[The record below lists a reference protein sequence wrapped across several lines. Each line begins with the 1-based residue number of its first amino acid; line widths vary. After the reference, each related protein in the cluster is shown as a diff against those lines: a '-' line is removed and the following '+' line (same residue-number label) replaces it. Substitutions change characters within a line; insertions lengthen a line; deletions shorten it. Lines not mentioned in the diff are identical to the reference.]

1 MYRKGITG
9 LLLLSLTVTLFS
21 QEVKPDVAERAAVH
35 FFIDHHP
42 LHKYSRIPESLQLK
56 TSSEIR
62 NDTLLW
68 YRVDVEGGGFVFVSG
83 DLRCTPILAYGF
95 RPIDPE
101 SAMPDAC
108 GEWLEWYAGQILM
121 VKRQNLPAGKS
132 IPLLWETYSK
142 KEFSTGEG
150 LLDAGVEPLTVSNW
164 GQRIY
169 YNAQCPEDPDGPGGH
184 AMAGCVATAMA
195 QVLFYYRFP
204 EYGEGANGYMSDYGY
219 EYVDFE
225 ETQYRWD
232 EMVNRIHYWPNPEI
246 AQLIYHVGVSVEMNF
261 GPNSS
266 GAMTYEAMDALR
278 DHFRY
283 NPDMNFISK
292 FSLGSAF
299 KDSVT
304 TNLDQHR
311 ILLYRG
317 GDLGGSHSF
326 VCDGYQDT
334 TYFHFNWGWDGNY
347 NGYYSMENLNPNVYD
362 LTFDQE
368 AVINIYP
375 REDYPQYCQGTT
387 TVTAARGTLEDG
399 SGSDPYPPGQACQ
412 WLIQPDNQAFTNIRI
427 WFTRLD
433 TEEDV
438 DVVHIYDGPDNNS
451 PLLGTFSGSVL
462 PEHLESSGNSLYIE
476 FEANGN
482 APGQGWQ
489 VEYFAYSGPFCNPQM
504 QFQSM
509 NINWME
515 DGSGPYDYIGDSE
528 CGWLLNPQQENTDSI
543 HSIDFYF
550 HWFDLAQG
558 DTLFVYNGP
567 DINAPILAEL
577 TGSDLPDTVHSTNN
591 KVFLSFRTDES
602 VSGPGWAGGY
612 RSKLPV
618 YCTDTLLYTDKTG
631 ILTDGSGDKKYTPN
645 SNCFWHI
652 KTENT
657 EFITFEFLDFELE
670 FGYDQVKFYDA
681 SETPPTLFATFW
693 GQLLPDPF
701 FWYTDEVLVQ
711 FTSDES
717 QQYNGWT
724 LKYKA
729 ATPGVDETDVLSNIA
744 LHPNPATDQVS
755 IVGIPPGLS
764 PVKLQLLDLQ
774 LNVRKEQDLQK
785 SEGRVVIFNVQGLP
799 SGLYFV
805 RIFAEEN
812 TGVVKLI
819 IQ

>member
-1 MYRKGITG
+1 VYRKGITG
-9 LLLLSLTVTLFS
+9 LLLLSLTVTLVS
-21 QEVKPDVAERAAVH
+21 QEVSPDAAERVARR
-35 FFIDHHP
+35 FFSDHHP
-42 LHKYSRIPESLQLK
+42 LQSINRIPESLILK
-56 TSSEIR
+56 SFSEIR

-68 YRVDVEGGGFVFVSG
+68 YRFDVEAEGFVFVSG
-83 DLRCTPILAYGF
+83 DLRCTPIMAYGYQ
-95 RPIDPE
+95 PIDPE
-101 SAMPDAC
+101 STMPEAC
-108 GEWLEWYAGQILM
+108 REWFDWYARQIQR
-121 VKRQNLPAGKS
+121 VKRLNLPAGKS
-132 IPLLWETYSK
+132 VSSLWETYLKYEYSI
-142 KEFSTGEG
+142 GEG
-150 LLDAGVEPLTVSNW
+150 MLDVGVEPLTVSSW
-164 GQRIY
+164 GQRVY

-204 EYGEGANGYMSDYGY
+204 EVGEGANGYMSDYGY

-225 ETQYRWD
+225 EAEYHWD
-232 EMVNRIHYWPNPEI
+232 EMVNKIHYWANPEI

-278 DHFRY
+278 NHFRY

-304 TNLDQHR
+304 ANLDQHR

-334 TYFHFNWGWDGNY
+334 TYFHFNWGWDGNF

-375 REDYPQYCQGTT
+375 REDYPPNCQGNNTI
-387 TVTAARGTLEDG
+387 TAVRGTLEDG
-399 SGSDPYPPGQACQ
+399 SGADPYLPGQACQ
-412 WLIQPDNQAFTNIRI
+412 WLIQPENPAFTNIRI

-433 TEEDV
+433 TEAAMDV
-438 DVVHIYDGPDNNS
+438 IRIYDGADNKS
-451 PLLGTFSGSVL
+451 PLLGSFSGYI
-462 PEHLESSGNSLYIE
+462 PPAQMESSGNSLFIE
-476 FEANGN
+476 FETNGTV
-482 APGQGWQ
+482 PGNGWQ
-489 VEYFAYSGPFCNPQM
+489 MEFFAFNGPFCNPQM

-509 NINWME
+509 NTPWME
-515 DGSGPYDYIGDSE
+515 DGSGPYEYIGNSE
-528 CGWLLNPQQENTDSI
+528 CGWLLNPQQANTDSI
-543 HSIDFYF
+543 NSVDLYF

-558 DTLFVYNGP
+558 DTLFVYTGP

-577 TGSDLPDTVHSTNN
+577 TGSVLPDTVHSTNN

-602 VSGPGWAGGY
+602 HSGPGWAGGY
-612 RSKLPV
+612 RSKLPD
-618 YCTDTLLYTDKTG
+618 YCYDTLSYTEKTG

-645 SNCFWHI
+645 TNCFWHI

-657 EFITFEFLDFELE
+657 EFIYFEFLDFELE
-670 FGYDQVKFYDA
+670 FGYDQVRFYDA
-681 SETPPTLFATFW
+681 SKTPPSLFATYW

-717 QQYNGWT
+717 EQFKGWT
-724 LKYKA
+724 LEYKA
-729 ATPGVDETDVLSNIA
+729 AAPGVHENNALSKIK
-744 LHPNPATDQVS
+744 LYPNPATDQAS
-755 IVGIPPGLS
+755 LVGIPSGLS
-764 PVKLQLLDLQ
+764 PVHIELLDLQ
-774 LNVRKEQDLQK
+774 CSIVAKKHLQK
-785 SEGRVVIFNVQGLP
+785 STGNTVPLTIQGLP
-799 SGLYFV
+799 KGIYLV
-805 RIFAEEN
+805 RVTAEES
-812 TGVVKLI
+812 TRVLKLV